1 MEMFTGDHN
10 MLTDYYIPT
19 ESERVL
25 LILFILLSQND
36 LSLFHFTNALEVS
49 NVTVLNDMKK
59 ARTKIDIYGLTL
71 NYSRTEGY
79 QLSGLEW
86 DKRNLLLDIIQE
98 TRDMYGGLSLIR
110 DFTILHDEKL
120 NRISVELEGIEEML
134 NIKFTDEKFEIL
146 IYCLGV
152 IFERVKQGNIIEFD
166 SQIEYEEL
174 SDTKEYKATE
184 RLLRYEGR
192 LPRIERLY
200 ITLQVLST
208 NVFSGELLMEHEIPQ
223 LENALYK
230 TLDKFE
236 TNAFI
241 NLDNKEDLVQKLILH
256 FKPAYYRIKYDL
268 SSYDKSIVKLEDAFL
283 GLDQI
288 VKFSLKPLE
297 NFMKNRIPDYERHYL
312 TIFIGGHLLET
323 KQIFT
328 TRKKA
333 LVVCK
338 NGVTVSKLLRNT
350 LSKLFPEFYFYPT
363 MSMREFN
370 ELGPIDAAV
379 IFSPVPIK
387 TEIDL
392 FIINPLLT
400 EADKWNLRQRVMKR
414 IYGVD
419 NDLFNSDKLI
429 EIIGESSTI
438 NNKEKLKE
446 DLQKYLLQQSNHQG
460 EVKVGADN
468 NPSLEDLITEE
479 TITVINQAED
489 WKEAIKIASI
499 PLLRNQSITENYVKK
514 MIDSHSYENPYMI
527 LGKQVAIPHAE
538 PKNGVNSLG
547 MSLLIVKDGVLFSQ
561 ELKINLVV
569 VIAAPDANQHVKAI
583 YQLTNLSMDEGL
595 LKNILENP
603 TKKVIIDSLRKITN
617 MAS

>member
-10 MLTDYYIPT
+10 MLTDHYIPT
-19 ESERVL
+19 DSERVL

-36 LSLFHFTNALEVS
+36 LSLFHFTDALDVS

-71 NYSRTEGY
+71 DYSRTEGY
-79 QLSGLEW
+79 QLNGLEW
-86 DKRNLLLDIIQE
+86 DKRNLLLNIIQE
-98 TRDMYGGLSLIR
+98 TRDIYGGLSLIR

-184 RLLRYEGR
+184 RLLRNEGR

-223 LENALYK
+223 LESALYK

-268 SSYDKSIVKLEDAFL
+268 NSYDKSIVKLEDAFL

-288 VKFSLKPLE
+288 VKLSLKPLE
-297 NFMKNRIPDYERHYL
+297 NFMKNRIPDHERHYL
-312 TIFIGGHLLET
+312 TIFIGGHLIET

-333 LVVCK
+333 LVVCQ

-370 ELGPIDAAV
+370 ELGPIDATV

-392 FIINPLLT
+392 YIIIPLLT
-400 EADKWNLRQRVMKR
+400 EDDKWNLRQRVMKR
-414 IYGVD
+414 TYGID

-438 NNKEKLKE
+438 NNKGKLKE
-446 DLQKYLLQQSNHQG
+446 DLQKYLLQQSNQQS

-468 NPSLEDLITEE
+468 NPSLEDLITVE
-479 TITVINQAED
+479 TITVINHAED
-489 WKEAIKIASI
+489 WKEAIKKAST
-499 PLLRNQSITENYVKK
+499 PLLSNQLITENYVKK
-514 MIDSHSYENPYMI
+514 MIDSHSYEHPYMI
-527 LGKQVAIPHAE
+527 LGNQVAIPHAD
-538 PKNGVNSLG
+538 PKYGVNELG
-547 MSLLIVKDGVLFSQ
+547 MSLLIVKEGVQFSQ
-561 ELKINLVV
+561 ELKIHFIV

-583 YQLTNLSMDEGL
+583 YQLTNLSTNDDL

-603 TKKVIIDSLRKITN
+603 TKEVIIDSLRKVTN